1 VVLDDIALS
10 TITLG
15 DESARVVRK
24 KSSWRAPEG
33 RRSVPSAR
41 LTLARRILRPRM
53 AAGAVEYWAAA
64 RPAGL
69 DAAASAL
76 ATRGTDTWCA
86 DDRSTSD
93 GL

>member
-1 VVLDDIALS
+1 
-10 TITLG
+10 
-15 DESARVVRK
+15 
-24 KSSWRAPEG
+24 
-33 RRSVPSAR
+33 
-41 LTLARRILRPRM
+41 M